1 MDMPDKTSQV
11 LLAHI
16 GAIAEA
22 CGASVVFLP
31 LEAARAGP
39 EGWRDRFSGRVLLM
53 ARESSMQGISDAAIV
68 SLPDVPM
75 TRMGQ
80 IKLATFL
87 AISRG
92 LVNAGDIL
100 AFLAGDLEGGI
111 TDTVFVTEVGRQS
124 EILAHLPEAS
134 GLSRHIRPEVVA
146 RTIDIAIEIGSEG
159 REGKPVGALFII
171 GDVER
176 VLSLSR
182 PLVLNPFHGYSE
194 ADRNILDPLL
204 EETVKEFSA
213 IDGAFIVRGDG
224 VIEACGVFLKTA
236 TSDEHELPQGL
247 GARHHVAAGIT
258 AVTDAVAISVSEST
272 GTVTIFMGGHILTEV
287 EKPRRVGR
295 QVLLHEASP
304 IMASSQD
311 AGSHSRQRPAGP
323 PHRGSAEGGSAAEF
337 PPLSL

>member
-1 MDMPDKTSQV
+1 MPDKTSQV
-11 LLAHI
+11 LLAHLV
-16 GAIAEA
+16 AIARD
-22 CGASVVFLP
+22 CGANAVCLP

-39 EGWRDRFSGRVLLM
+39 EGWREPFSGFVLLM
-53 ARESSMQGISDAAIV
+53 ARESSVQGISDAAIV
-68 SLPDVPM
+68 SLPDVPL

-92 LVNAGDIL
+92 LVNVGDIV
-100 AFLAGDLEGGI
+100 AFLAGDLEGGT
-111 TDTVFVTEVGRQS
+111 TDTILVTEVGRQS

-159 REGKPVGALFII
+159 REGKPVGALFVI

-194 ADRNILDPLL
+194 ADRNILDPTL

-213 IDGAFIVRGDG
+213 IDGAFVVRGDG

-295 QVLLHEASP
+295 QLLLHEPSLLTT
-304 IMASSQD
+304 SSRG
-311 AGSHSRQRPAGP
+311 AGSHLRLPPPSSSPRHGADDGP
-323 PHRGSAEGGSAAEF
+323 PLG
-337 PPLSL
+337 